1 MHPIDLSSFNN
12 AWYNPGKNRI
22 VLFFWY
28 FTNIFVL
35 MNPLNP
41 FSFIKVCILRLFGAR
56 VGKKVLIKPG
66 VNIKY
71 PWLLEIGD
79 NSWIG
84 ERVWIDN
91 LAKVKIGN
99 DVCISQGAMLLC
111 GNHDYGKSSFDLV
124 VGEISLENGVWI
136 GALSVVGPGVT
147 IGSHAVLSVGSVAT
161 KNLDGWKIYR
171 GNPAEPVR
179 ERMIEK

>member
-1 MHPIDLSSFNN
+1 MQTTNLSTFNN
-12 AWYNPGKNRI
+12 SWYNSGRNGL
-22 VLFFWY
+22 VVFLWY
-28 FTNIFVL
+28 FTNIFVM

-41 FSFIKVCILRLFGAR
+41 FSFIKVCFLRLFGAR
-56 VGKKVLIKPG
+56 VGKNVLIKPG

-71 PWLLEIGD
+71 PWQLEIGD
-79 NSWIG
+79 NCWIG

-91 LAKVKIGN
+91 LAMVKIGS

-111 GNHDYGKSSFDLV
+111 GNHDYRLSTFDLL
-124 VGEISLENGVWI
+124 VGEINLENGVWI

-147 IGSHAVLSVGSVAT
+147 IGSHAVLSVGSVAG
-161 KNLDGWKIYR
+161 KNLEGWKIYR

-179 ERMIEK
+179 ERVIEK